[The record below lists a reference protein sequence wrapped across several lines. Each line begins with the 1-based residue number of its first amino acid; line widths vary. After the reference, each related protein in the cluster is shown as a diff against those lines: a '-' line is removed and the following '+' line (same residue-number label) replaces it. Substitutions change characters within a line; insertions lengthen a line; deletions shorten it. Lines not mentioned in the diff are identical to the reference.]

1 MPYGLE
7 GRRLGPTNYESRG
20 ERRWLVRVYRGADAA
35 TGKRRYQSKTVHG
48 SKQDAQRLLTKMLRA
63 RDATLPARAGGEAAV
78 GLSLIPQAHPD
89 EG

>member
-1 MPYGLE
+1 MAGQLI
-7 GRRLGPTNYESRG
+7 RRD
-20 ERRWLVRVYRGADAA
+20 ERRWLVRVYRGADAS

-48 SKQDAQRLLTKMLRA
+48 SKRDAQRLLTKMLRA